1 METSMRKWN
10 AAAGLALAA
19 TLLVSG
25 VFAQSKGGTT
35 TLQGTITDTM
45 CGVKHG
51 MMQNTTDKQC
61 TIACVKGG
69 SSYGLVVGDKV
80 YTLEGKAG
88 DLEKFAGAKAKVTGT
103 LDKDT
108 LKVTSVGPAS

>member
-1 METSMRKWN
+1 MWNLVRKWN
-10 AAAGLALAA
+10 SLAGLVLAA
-19 TLLVSG
+19 TLAGSSAL
-25 VFAQSKGGTT
+25 AQGKGTT
-35 TLQGTITDTM
+35 TLQGTVSDAM

-51 MMQNTTDKQC
+51 MMQNATDKEC
-61 TIACVKGG
+61 TMACVKGG
-69 SSYGLVVGDKV
+69 SKYALVVGDKV